1 MNCCNNSTV
10 CCRFKT
16 KSENGH
22 ANIFH
27 VSETLV
33 ETSFNNGAGNETI
46 ARNGEWYKLLKHL
59 SKYNCPDVYVFQE
72 KKKTHE
78 VTRVLSL
85 SYNILSI
92 FK

>member
-1 MNCCNNSTV
+1 MNCCNNITV
-10 CCRFKT
+10 CCRFET

-46 ARNGEWYKLLKHL
+46 ARNGEWYILLKHL

-72 KKKTHE
+72 KKKHM
-78 VTRVLSL
+78 
-85 SYNILSI
+85 
-92 FK
+92 K

>member
-1 MNCCNNSTV
+1 M
-10 CCRFKT
+10 
-16 KSENGH
+16 
-22 ANIFH
+22 
-27 VSETLV
+27 

-72 KKKTHE
+72 KKKPHE

-92 FK
+92 LK